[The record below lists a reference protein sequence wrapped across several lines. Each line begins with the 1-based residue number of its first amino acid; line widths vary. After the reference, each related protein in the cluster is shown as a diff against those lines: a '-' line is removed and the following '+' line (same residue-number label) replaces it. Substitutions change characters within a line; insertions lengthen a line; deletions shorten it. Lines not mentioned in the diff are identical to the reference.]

1 MRHLINFQV
10 VLMTGLLFTFI
21 SFFVGLYVG
30 RWRQRLIENRGEA
43 AVRRLLST
51 QFPSTA
57 YHLLNNVTLPIDDGT
72 TQIDHILVTRY
83 GIFVIET
90 KHYTGWL
97 FANPNSSN
105 WTQVIFGKHFK
116 FQNPI
121 YQNRK
126 HVKAV
131 VKLLDFIPPEHIHS
145 VVVFTGDAKFKT
157 PRPESVRTL
166 AELPS
171 FIKNFQTEALSENR
185 LQFCVG
191 RLEFYR
197 KALTQQTDVEHV
209 AYLRRKFGDV
219 P

>member
-1 MRHLINFQV
+1 
-10 VLMTGLLFTFI
+10 MTGLFFTFV
-21 SFFVGLYVG
+21 SFFVGFFVG

-43 AVRRLLST
+43 AVRRLLAT
-51 QFPSTA
+51 QFTSTA

-97 FANPNSSN
+97 FANPSSPN

-121 YQNRK
+121 HQNRK

-131 VKLLDFIPPEHIHS
+131 VKLLDFIPPEHIQS
-145 VVVFTGDAKFKT
+145 VVVFTGDATFKT

-166 AELPS
+166 GELQS
-171 FIKNFQTEALSENR
+171 HIKSFQTEVLSENR

>member
-1 MRHLINFQV
+1 MTSILIIIV
-10 VLMTGLLFTFI
+10 T
-21 SFFVGLYVG
+21 FFVGLSVG
-30 RWRQRLIENRGEA
+30 HWRQRLTENRGEA
-43 AVRRLLST
+43 AVRRLLAT
-51 QFPSTA
+51 QFTSTS
-57 YHLLNNVTLPIDDGT
+57 YHLLNNVTLPVDDGT

-97 FANPNSSN
+97 FANPGSRN
-105 WTQVIFGKHFK
+105 WTQVIFGKHYK

-121 YQNRK
+121 HQNRK
-126 HVKAV
+126 HVKTV
-131 VKLLDFIPPEHIHS
+131 EKLLDFIPPEHIQS
-145 VVVFTGDAKFKT
+145 VVVFTGDATFKT
-157 PRPESVRTL
+157 PRPQSVFTL
-166 AELPS
+166 GDLPS
-171 FIKNFQTEALSENR
+171 HIKSFQTEVLSENR

-191 RLEFYR
+191 RLEFCR